1 LEARRGTAPS
11 LAARHNPS
19 FVDRAII
26 APHLLASR
34 ATAGRSP
41 ALQRMI
47 RIDTSLLRWLAP
59 YFASTRRF
67 WAIAALATVV
77 SSALEPLVPAL
88 LKPLLDEGFRGD
100 GFPLWLVPG
109 SLLLLFA
116 VRGLAGFIADL
127 ALARITQDGLARLR
141 GDMFARVL
149 DARLS
154 LFREHSATALS
165 NTVVFEVQNGAT
177 LLVNAVMGLVKD
189 AVALLALLA
198 YLLYLNWQLT
208 LIVFLIVPAVGWLMR
223 TVSRRLYR
231 IARSAQTATNDL
243 AYVVEENVL
252 AAPVVRLHGAQ
263 AAQAGRFAGLSAA
276 LRRLA
281 MKTAVAS
288 ASITPLTHMMAAA
301 ALSAVISIA
310 LWQSRDGITVGTF
323 AAFITA
329 MLMLIAPIKRLSEV
343 ASPISRGL
351 AAVQRARDL
360 IEHNPPETG
369 GDYAPQRALGRIT
382 LEGVVVRYRE
392 DGEPALDG
400 VTLAIE
406 PGQVVALVGPSGSG
420 KTTLANLL
428 PRFVQPASGRVCL
441 DGRDVGEWR
450 LDALRR
456 QFALVSQDVV
466 MFNDTLAANVTLG
479 GTPDAQRLRQ
489 CVAAANLEDVVAAL
503 PEGLDTVVGHN
514 AVALSGGQRQRLA
527 IARALYKDAP
537 VLILDEATSALDTA
551 SERQVQEALQRL
563 MAGRTTL
570 IIAHRLSTI
579 EHADRVLVL
588 ERGRIVES
596 GSHRELLAA
605 GGLYARLH
613 ALQFGGA

>member
-1 LEARRGTAPS
+1 
-11 LAARHNPS
+11 
-19 FVDRAII
+19 
-26 APHLLASR
+26 
-34 ATAGRSP
+34 
-41 ALQRMI
+41 MI

-59 YFASTRRF
+59 YFGSARRF
-67 WAIAALATVV
+67 WAVAAVATVI

-88 LKPLLDEGFRGD
+88 LKPLLDRGFQGP
-100 GFPLWLVPG
+100 GVPLWMVPAT
-109 SLLLLFA
+109 LLLLTG

-127 ALARITQDGLARLR
+127 ALARITQDGLLRLR
-141 GDMFARVL
+141 NDMFGRVL

-154 LFREHSATALS
+154 LFREQNATTLS

-177 LLVNAVMGLVKD
+177 LLVNAVMGLLKD
-189 AVALLALLA
+189 AVSLVALLA
-198 YLLYLNWQLT
+198 YLLYLNWALT
-208 LIVFLIVPAVGWLMR
+208 LIVFLIVPGVAWLMR

-231 IARSAQTATNDL
+231 IARTTQTATNDL

-252 AAPVVRLHGAQ
+252 AARVVRLHGAQ
-263 AAQAGRFAGLSAA
+263 APQAVRFAGLSAA

-288 ASITPLTHMMAAA
+288 ASITPLTHVMAAA

-343 ASPISRGL
+343 ASPITRGL

-360 IEHNPPETG
+360 IQDVPAEAG
-369 GDYAPQRALGRIT
+369 GSYAPGRAVGRIAFESVT
-382 LEGVVVRYRE
+382 VRYV
-392 DGEPALDG
+392 DDAQPALDA

-406 PGQVVALVGPSGSG
+406 PGQIVALVGPSGSG

-428 PRFVQPASGRVCL
+428 PRFVAPTSGRVCL
-441 DGRDVGEWR
+441 DGHDVADWR
-450 LDALRR
+450 LDALRG

-466 MFNDTLAANVTLG
+466 MFNDTLAANITLG
-479 GTPDAQRLRQ
+479 GHLDSVRLRD
-489 CVAAANLEDVVAAL
+489 CVGAANLDDVVAAL
-503 PEGLDTVVGHN
+503 PAGLETVVGHN
-514 AVALSGGQRQRLA
+514 AVSLSGGQRQRLA
-527 IARALYKDAP
+527 IARALYKNAP

-579 EHADRVLVL
+579 EHADRVAVL
-588 ERGRIVES
+588 ERGRLVET
-596 GSHRELLAA
+596 GTHAQLLQQ